1 MTAQVSTPTGIHL
14 KVPLYF
20 RSSSKYYSFNWH
32 MCHLKVPDNE
42 YSSNTTDMRIWV
54 YVDWILSIMKK
65 QNYRLNSFVGNGVLE
80 LVLILGPRREWFLAR
95 GYRWALWIIH
105 IGWNSPRNEILGL
118 MPGHVYGDICTPSFI
133 YIHYIPKD
141 DTRLNIRGHQP
152 FWHWEIFIV
161 KFF

>member
-1 MTAQVSTPTGIHL
+1 MRVRTRTKAQKGQFKKKSAISSSEKPFNEEGKKNLRGKILPWPHKSQHHL

-65 QNYRLNSFVGNGVLE
+65 QNYPLNSFVGNCEPVTASWSWFWSWD
-80 LVLILGPRREWFLAR
+80 REENGSWHGAIVWP
-95 GYRWALWIIH
+95 Y
-105 IGWNSPRNEILGL
+105 E
-118 MPGHVYGDICTPSFI
+118 SFI
-133 YIHYIPKD
+133 
-141 DTRLNIRGHQP
+141 
-152 FWHWEIFIV
+152 
-161 KFF
+161 

>member
-65 QNYRLNSFVGNGVLE
+65 QNYRLNSFVGNCEPVTASWSWFWS
-80 LVLILGPRREWFLAR
+80 RDREENGSWHGA
-95 GYRWALWIIH
+95 IV
-105 IGWNSPRNEILGL
+105 GL
-118 MPGHVYGDICTPSFI
+118 MNHSYRVVLPEKRDPRPYAGSRIWRYMYTFI
-133 YIHYIPKD
+133 YLYTLYPERRYSVEH
-141 DTRLNIRGHQP
+141 
-152 FWHWEIFIV
+152 
-161 KFF
+161 

>member
-65 QNYRLNSFVGNGVLE
+65 QNYRLNSFVGNCEPVRLGVGFDLGTE
-80 LVLILGPRREWFLAR
+80 KRMVLGTGLSF
-95 GYRWALWIIH
+95 
-105 IGWNSPRNEILGL
+105 GL
-118 MPGHVYGDICTPSFI
+118 MNHSYRVVLPEKRDPRPYAGSRIWRYMYTFI
-133 YIHYIPKD
+133 YLYTLYPERRYSVEH
-141 DTRLNIRGHQP
+141 
-152 FWHWEIFIV
+152 
-161 KFF
+161 

>member
-14 KVPLYF
+14 KVLLYF

-65 QNYRLNSFVGNGVLE
+65 NR
-80 LVLILGPRREWFLAR
+80 I
-95 GYRWALWIIH
+95 
-105 IGWNSPRNEILGL
+105 IGWIHLSVTVNQERRLGVGFDLGTEKRMVLGTGLSFGL
-118 MPGHVYGDICTPSFI
+118 MNHSYRVVLPEKRDPRPYAGSRIWRYMYTFI
-133 YIHYIPKD
+133 YLYTLYPERRYPVEH
-141 DTRLNIRGHQP
+141 
-152 FWHWEIFIV
+152 
-161 KFF
+161 